1 MKLIEPSTNAVS
13 NSAPL
18 FDPVADE
25 KDAKAKDRKTR
36 KKSAYDVCR
45 RERKD
50 LLPAYEEEAK
60 SLYPEDKSLRQA
72 HINICYAEL
81 VNGNKEYWMAKALEA
96 NEKAADDSDRYGADE
111 EEEDTRTPRKQ

>member
-1 MKLIEPSTNAVS
+1 MSAVNNA
-13 NSAPL
+13 APL
-18 FDPVADE
+18 FDPVADV
-25 KDAKAKDRKTR
+25 DAKAKIRRTR

-60 SLYPEDKSLRQA
+60 TLYPEDKSLRQA
-72 HINICYAEL
+72 HINIRYAEL
-81 VNGNKEYWMAKALEA
+81 VNGNKDYWMAKALEA
-96 NEKAADDSDRYGADE
+96 NEKAGEDSDGYSADE